1 MDFLFFLNVISAF
14 LLTGVIWTIQIVH
27 YPSFHY
33 IDKLSFTNFH
43 NFHERRISII
53 VMPLMLIELITS
65 IALYIH
71 NMWSIIFALNLLI
84 VGLIWCSTFF
94 VQVPIHSILSE
105 KKDKNLIEKLVN
117 TNWIRTFC
125 WSLRGIIVLI
135 MLDTLMKTHNL

>member
-14 LLTGVIWTIQIVH
+14 LLTGVIWTIQLVH

-117 TNWIRTFC
+117 TNWIRTFL
-125 WSLRGIIVLI
+125 WSTRMLLIIDEI
-135 MLDTLMKTHNL
+135 IT

>member
-117 TNWIRTFC
+117 TNWIRTFL
-125 WSLRGIIVLI
+125 WSTRMLLIIDEI
-135 MLDTLMKTHNL
+135 IT

>member
-105 KKDKNLIEKLVN
+105 KRDKNLIEKLVN
-117 TNWIRTFC
+117 TNWIRTIC

>member
-14 LLTGVIWTIQIVH
+14 LLTGVIWTIQLVH
-27 YPSFHY
+27 YPSFHF

-117 TNWIRTFC
+117 TNWIRTFL
-125 WSLRGIIVLI
+125 WSTRMLLIIDEI
-135 MLDTLMKTHNL
+135 IT

>member
-1 MDFLFFLNVISAF
+1 MDFLFFLNFISAF

-65 IALYIH
+65 IALYIN

-94 VQVPIHSILSE
+94 VQVPIHNILSE

-117 TNWIRTFC
+117 TNWIRTFL
-125 WSLRGIIVLI
+125 WSIRMLLIIDEI
-135 MLDTLMKTHNL
+135 IT

>member
-1 MDFLFFLNVISAF
+1 MDLLFFLNVISAF

-117 TNWIRTFC
+117 TNWIRTFL
-125 WSLRGIIVLI
+125 WSMRMLLIIDEI
-135 MLDTLMKTHNL
+135 IT

>member
-1 MDFLFFLNVISAF
+1 MDLLFFLNVISAF

-53 VMPLMLIELITS
+53 VMPLMLIELTTS
-65 IALYIH
+65 TALYIN
-71 NMWSIIFALNLLI
+71 NMSSIVFALNLLI

-117 TNWIRTFC
+117 TNWIRTFL
-125 WSLRGIIVLI
+125 WSIRMLLIIDEI
-135 MLDTLMKTHNL
+135 IT

>member
-84 VGLIWCSTFF
+84 VVLIWCSTFF
-94 VQVPIHSILSE
+94 VQVPIHSILSK

-117 TNWIRTFC
+117 TNWIRTFL
-125 WSLRGIIVLI
+125 WSIRMLLIIDEI
-135 MLDTLMKTHNL
+135 IT

>member
-53 VMPLMLIELITS
+53 VMPLMLIELTTS
-65 IALYIH
+65 TALYIN
-71 NMWSIIFALNLLI
+71 NMSSIVFALNFLI

-117 TNWIRTFC
+117 TNWIRTFL
-125 WSLRGIIVLI
+125 WSIRMLLIIDEI
-135 MLDTLMKTHNL
+135 IT

>member
-84 VGLIWCSTFF
+84 VGLIWYSTFF

-117 TNWIRTFC
+117 TNWIRTFL
-125 WSLRGIIVLI
+125 WSIRMLLIIDEI
-135 MLDTLMKTHNL
+135 IT

>member
-117 TNWIRTFC
+117 TNWIRTFL
-125 WSLRGIIVLI
+125 WSIRMLLIIDEI
-135 MLDTLMKTHNL
+135 IA